1 MKGFNDHGPRLSR
14 TLMCLA
20 IIPAISLAAS
30 NDATLQV
37 GHRNIPFSGCGV
49 DSGYDGSSSTFF
61 FGSYSPTGLGGG
73 RTVAFLDEISFCDL
87 SVIQGA
93 LSVSGFTS
101 NPGKS
106 WLTAVTCN
114 GVTQSAAS
122 ATFTYFPSDGS
133 TLWQWSAGWGFTGA
147 PDGTNL
153 SCTIVHQ

>member
-1 MKGFNDHGPRLSR
+1 MKGFNDAGRRLSR

-20 IIPAISLAAS
+20 MVPAIVHAAS

-37 GHRNIPFSGCGV
+37 GHKNVPFSGCGV
-49 DSGYDGSSSTFF
+49 DSGYDGSSATFF

-73 RTVAFLDEISFCDL
+73 KTVAFLDELSFCDL
-87 SVIQGA
+87 SVITGS

-101 NPGKS
+101 NPGQS
-106 WLTAVTCN
+106 WLTSVTCN
-114 GVTQSAAS
+114 GVRQSAAA

-133 TLWQWSAGWGFTGA
+133 TLWQWPMGFGFA
-147 PDGTNL
+147 ELPDGTNV